1 LLHGYITIAGISK
14 QSAGGLIPKSQPE
27 SIHMS
32 YQFLTEVLENLLYYF
47 HDITLTIHIGRRAF
61 SIGFCDLVNEISF
74 RLFPPVTL

>member
-61 SIGFCDLVNEISF
+61 SIGFWDLANNFSF
-74 RLFPPVTL
+74 AFVPSYQV